1 MNCWHTHTVCP
12 TSRCL
17 DASAPR
23 LLNGC
28 CHLSRGLCVPQAR
41 WRQLRSCAGALE
53 SITWAYRTRVGPF
66 SPDTPHPTPGV
77 GKAERV
83 LRKELV
89 NWRQELSSGANLNNT
104 TLRKRFSESIFKHD
118 QRKPKADSCF
128 LAQRWAK
135 KFFSSRWRWAK
146 CIVTTCC
153 CCWTRAAQA
162 RKARVQTDK
171 AEVKAKKRKTQIK
184 AQTTAYCAPF
194 RFPCNSTTQSRQFY
208 ELAPN
213 SANPARLT
221 RPLFAVWRHSSIL
234 CS

>member
-12 TSRCL
+12 ISRCL

-53 SITWAYRTRVGPF
+53 SITWAYRTRVGTFAPN
-66 SPDTPHPTPGV
+66 TQHPNAGV

-83 LRKELV
+83 LRTALV

-104 TLRKRFSESIFKHD
+104 TLRKHFSESVFKHD
-118 QRKPKADSCF
+118 QHKPKADSCW
-128 LAQRWAK
+128 QRWAK
-135 KFFSSRWRWAK
+135 RFFSARWRWVNT
-146 CIVTTCC
+146 IVTTCC

-162 RKARVQTDK
+162 RRARVQADK
-171 AEVKAKKRKTQIK
+171 AEDKAKKRKTQHN
-184 AQTTAYCAPF
+184 TAYCAPF
-194 RFPCNSTTQSRQFY
+194 SF
-208 ELAPN
+208 LATPQHN
-213 SANPARLT
+213 QL
-221 RPLFAVWRHSSIL
+221 VV
-234 CS
+234 

>member
-1 MNCWHTHTVCP
+1 MAHTHRLSYISLFRCICTTVV
-12 TSRCL
+12 
-17 DASAPR
+17 
-23 LLNGC
+23 NGC

-66 SPDTPHPTPGV
+66 SPDTPHPNPRV

-128 LAQRWAK
+128 LVQRWAK
-135 KFFSSRWRWAK
+135 FFSSGWRSDWANT
-146 CIVTTCC
+146 IVTTCC

-221 RPLFAVWRHSSIL
+221 RPVFAVWRRSSIL